1 MIQPAARFH
10 LLRRL
15 AGSYDSQARLF
26 LLPFLL
32 GSFLLI
38 VLPALITIGVAFTK
52 YNAIQ
57 PPVWNGLDNFRTL
70 IKSPLAWLSLRISLQ
85 FIFMAVPLRLLGAL
99 LLALLLQARG
109 RAFGG
114 LRAAVYLPTIIPE
127 GAFAL
132 IWLWIL
138 NPLYGPLN
146 AVLGAVGLPTP
157 DWLLEPATARLS
169 FVLLSLFTIGEG
181 MVVLLIGLKTIPRV
195 YYEVA
200 RVDGANAWQVFA
212 RITLPLLTPWLLVLT
227 FRDIVVSLQNTFTP
241 SFVMTYGGPYY
252 ATTYVPLLLY
262 ELAFDL
268 FDFGAAAAMMVVM
281 YILTTLLVIGIINLV
296 GLNQNEDVA

>member
-1 MIQPAARFH
+1 M
-10 LLRRL
+10 
-15 AGSYDSQARLF
+15 RLF

-32 GSFLLI
+32 GSLLLI
-38 VLPALITIGVAFTK
+38 VLPALITVGVAFTK

-57 PPVWNGLDNFRTL
+57 PPVWVGLDNFRTL
-70 IKSPLAWLSLRISLQ
+70 WNSPLARLSLRSSLQ
-85 FIFMAVPLRLLGAL
+85 FIFLAVPLRVLGAL
-99 LLALLLQARG
+99 ALALLLQPAG
-109 RAFGG
+109 RLFGG
-114 LRAAVYLPTIIPE
+114 LRAAIYLPTIIPE

-132 IWLWIL
+132 IFLWIL

-146 AVLGAVGLPTP
+146 AVLGGLGLPTP
-157 DWLLEPATARLS
+157 DWLLSPTTARLS
-169 FVLLSLFTIGEG
+169 FVLMALFTIGEG
-181 MVVLLIGLKTIPRV
+181 MVVLLVGLKTIPKI

-200 RVDGANAWQVFA
+200 KVDGAGAWQSFW

-252 ATTYVPLLLY
+252 ATTFIPLLLF

-281 YILTTLLVIGIINLV
+281 YILTGLLVIGIINLV
-296 GLNQNEDVA
+296 GLNTRDDVI